1 MMGDLTLWDT
11 AKYGAYTMFC
21 STIAKIVHFEL
32 VQVCYKY
39 YSLLALLNKNFM
51 VLNFFLVSP
60 IYTFHHSQ
68 LFSVGFEVFTHPTLR
83 REVIDALEF
92 CQSY

>member
-1 MMGDLTLWDT
+1 MVHTQ
-11 AKYGAYTMFC
+11 C
-21 STIAKIVHFEL
+21 SALQLLKLYILNF
-32 VQVCYKY
+32 QVCYKY

-92 CQSY
+92 CQSLGKRSNIRLHYK